1 MVNRTGR
8 MTNDL
13 LRLSNRRGVTLGCL
27 LWVLVI
33 AAAAYFGVGIA
44 EVYVKHARF
53 KDVMAQ
59 EIRFRAK
66 LPDYQLKQR
75 FAFLADSLGLPE
87 DAGIVTITR
96 RQGRITVQSHYEQ
109 TLELP
114 GFKKEKHF
122 EASAA
127 TTY

>member
-1 MVNRTGR
+1 MVIPVRRRTSEV
-8 MTNDL
+8 L
-13 LRLSNRRGVTLGCL
+13 HLSNRRGVTLGCL

-59 EIRFRAK
+59 EIKFRAK
-66 LPDYQLKQR
+66 VPDYQLKQR

-96 RQGRITVQSHYEQ
+96 RQGRITVASHYEQ

-114 GFKKEKHF
+114 GFKKEQHF
-122 EASAA
+122 EASAS
-127 TTY
+127 TSY

>member
-1 MVNRTGR
+1 MV
-8 MTNDL
+8 
-13 LRLSNRRGVTLGCL
+13 NRRGVTLGCL

-33 AAAAYFGVGIA
+33 AVVAYFGVGVA

-59 EIRFRAK
+59 ELRFRGK
-66 LPDYQLKQR
+66 LPDYQLKNR
-75 FAFLADSLGLPE
+75 FSFLADSLGLPE

-96 RQGRITVQSHYEQ
+96 RQGRVTVESHYEQ
-109 TLELP
+109 TIDLP
-114 GFKKEKHF
+114 GMKREVHF

>member
-1 MVNRTGR
+1 MV
-8 MTNDL
+8 
-13 LRLSNRRGVTLGCL
+13 NRRGVTLGCL

-33 AAAAYFGVGIA
+33 AAVAYFGVGVA
-44 EVYVKHARF
+44 EVYVKHARY

-59 EIRFRAK
+59 ELRFRGK
-66 LPDYQLKQR
+66 LPDHQLKNR

-96 RQGRITVQSHYEQ
+96 RQGRITVESHYEQ
-109 TLELP
+109 TIDLP
-114 GFKKEKHF
+114 GMKKEVHF

>member
-1 MVNRTGR
+1 MVTRTGR
-8 MTNDL
+8 MTDGL
-13 LRLSNRRGVTLGCL
+13 LRFSNRRGVTLGCL
-27 LWVLVI
+27 LWALVM

-44 EVYVKHARF
+44 EIYVKHARF
-53 KDVMAQ
+53 QDVMAQ

-75 FAFLADSLGLPE
+75 IAFLADSLGLPE

-96 RQGRITVQSHYEQ
+96 RQGRITVQSHYDQ
-109 TLELP
+109 ILALP
-114 GFKKEKHF
+114 GLKKEKHF